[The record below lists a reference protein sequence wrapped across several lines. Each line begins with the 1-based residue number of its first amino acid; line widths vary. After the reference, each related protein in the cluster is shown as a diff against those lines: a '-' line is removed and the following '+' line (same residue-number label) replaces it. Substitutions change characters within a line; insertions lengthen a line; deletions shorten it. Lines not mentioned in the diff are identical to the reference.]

1 MTVNPQPH
9 GEPGGEDLPGFPA
22 LRMVWCAHYGEC
34 LSMAVEN
41 DWPSFTCRDC
51 GHFEPE
57 QPDSAWIELE
67 SERCRALI
75 LAVFRNEMDGAG
87 RAERLLKRTEKRL
100 DKAHQKSLAKK
111 RKTG

>member
-1 MTVNPQPH
+1 MKVNPQPH
-9 GEPGGEDLPGFPA
+9 GGLGADSGPPDPS
-22 LRMVWCAHYGEC
+22 RQVWCAHYPRC
-34 LSMAVEN
+34 LDVAASEG
-41 DWPSFTCRDC
+41 WPGFHCRAC
-51 GHFEPE
+51 TEYEPE
-57 QPDSAWIELE
+57 QHDSAWIELE
-67 SERCRALI
+67 GERCRALI